1 MPLTSRT
8 AWLKVVALICAVA
21 SLTINFGLIDLV
33 DGFTGYVDQA
43 RNQVLDVGWGA
54 LFGLILPLGLLTQ
67 LRRPER
73 RIGGIQQIAVVAL
86 ALAVSGAAGEQW
98 WYLALA
104 AGIAGSCAVLLA
116 LHPAR
121 RTFLKRGRLEPM
133 LLALGA
139 AATVPSL
146 FYAWRMASAARHEL
160 PPADAVS
167 NGLHHWTVMATLGLV
182 VPLLVMLAAMSTSG
196 WRIPAISA
204 SIASGAWAVSCL
216 LAPTPAPGS
225 EGHAWAWAVLSWA
238 GLSLAAAAWPRTRDE
253 PLAREPLGQP
263 A

>member
-43 RNQVLDVGWGA
+43 RDRVLDVGWGA

-73 RIGGIQQIAVVAL
+73 RIAGTQQVAVVAL
-86 ALAVSGAAGEQW
+86 ALSLGAAGQQW

-104 AGIAGSCAVLLA
+104 AGMAGLCAILLA

-121 RTFLKRGRLEPM
+121 RTFLNRGRLEPM
-133 LLALGA
+133 LLALE
-139 AATVPSL
+139 P
-146 FYAWRMASAARHEL
+146 L
-160 PPADAVS
+160 PPF
-167 NGLHHWTVMATLGLV
+167 
-182 VPLLVMLAAMSTSG
+182 PLSSTHG
-196 WRIPAISA
+196 
-204 SIASGAWAVSCL
+204 G
-216 LAPTPAPGS
+216 
-225 EGHAWAWAVLSWA
+225 
-238 GLSLAAAAWPRTRDE
+238 WPRPRDMGFR
-253 PLAREPLGQP
+253 LRMLSRTACTTGR
-263 A
+263 